1 MVLTEAE
8 SGGKRAELQSQLAW
22 LQEQL
27 PARDAAQVEALL
39 ASLREAPPDSGEQRL
54 ALGEV
59 EVVRAPEPPPEPAVL
74 LDLPEPRSLLAIPAA
89 DGSLHDWFDS
99 RGAR

>member
-8 SGGKRAELQSQLAW
+8 SGGRRAELQSQLAW
-22 LQEQL
+22 LREQL

-59 EVVRAPEPPPEPAVL
+59 DVVRPPEPPPEPAVL
-74 LDLPEPRSLLAIPAA
+74 LDLPEPRSLLAVPTA

-99 RGAR
+99 GGAR